1 MAEPSLSPR
10 LLRLLQAVVE
20 EYQKTALPV
29 GSQTLVDAYGLGV
42 SSATVRNWFAELDEA
57 GYLVQPHT
65 SGGRVPTELGYRY
78 YVETSL
84 HQLALDPEERAAL
97 ESAAA
102 QPEAVRHKHLA
113 RSVADLT
120 GLAVFARLG
129 MIDSYYTGL
138 SQLFGQP
145 EFRDW
150 NRVVSLSEVLDRLDD
165 ALHQLP
171 PASDPRVLVGAES
184 PFGPACS
191 VIYLGREGMMFGVLG
206 PLRLPYQRVYAA
218 VQAVHQLLK

>member
-1 MAEPSLSPR
+1 MPDPVLEPR

-20 EYQKTALPV
+20 AYETTAQPV
-29 GSQTLVDAYGLGV
+29 GSQTIVDTCHFEV

-65 SGGRVPTELGYRY
+65 SGGRIPTEKGYQL
-78 YVETSL
+78 YVHSFVQPKPLKKDERKPL
-84 HQLALDPEERAAL
+84 EEAATQA
-97 ESAAA
+97 SAS
-102 QPEAVRHKHLA
+102 RHKHLA
-113 RSVADLT
+113 RAVADLT
-120 GLAVFARLG
+120 ELAVFARIG
-129 MIDSYYTGL
+129 GIDSYYTGL
-138 SQLFGQP
+138 SQLFAKP

-171 PASDPRVLVGAES
+171 ASGEPRILIGSAS

-191 VIYLGREGMMFGVLG
+191 VLYLGRDDLVFGILG
-206 PLRLPYQRVYAA
+206 PLRLNYQRAYSALLAA
-218 VQAVHQLLK
+218 NDLLM